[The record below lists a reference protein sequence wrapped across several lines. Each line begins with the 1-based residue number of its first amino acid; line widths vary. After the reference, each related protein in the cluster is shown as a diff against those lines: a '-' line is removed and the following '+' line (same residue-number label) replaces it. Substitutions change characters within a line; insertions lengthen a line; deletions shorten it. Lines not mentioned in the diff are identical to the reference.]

1 MSRHIISIIL
11 PALFLP
17 VVVFAQQAV
26 PQPAEQASVFRFEEA
41 PKQDEIAQQNLT
53 KGIKA
58 MSDGIYNIAAD
69 FFREYRK
76 SVEFHEPEFAMGSA
90 YLAEALMGQ
99 NLLKE
104 AEETLKDHEARSPG
118 LKPADSQIK
127 AKLAYVWGQIC
138 FMQKRYDDC
147 LKRLLPLTKQGSEP
161 SFIEKATI
169 LCADAYAQQANW
181 NALKTLL
188 VNFLQT
194 PGVNAK
200 NFEIQKRLV
209 NVHFLTGNPVAA
221 EAILSQIETPKKTE
235 DQLSLNLMKTLC
247 LALQQRTDDAV
258 KIFNSISAQCPETAD
273 AEWWKV
279 LWTLADALFAQ
290 KNYAYAETLLPFA
303 IKTSSNE
310 KEKIASS
317 LLLAKTQIELNKSS
331 QAQDSLEVIRKEHP
345 DYPQL
350 NEVIFKLAQLYE
362 RNNSH
367 RTAAELFAQIS
378 ENKSL
383 NADFRTKAAF
393 EQAKSLVT
401 DGQWKA
407 AIDTYVKAEG
417 IADTPES
424 KAQALFNAAELAEK
438 INDTDHAIKL
448 YNNIAD
454 QYTKTSLAP
463 EARIREGNALL
474 KRQNYEQAVIAF
486 RQFTID
492 YPTHKL
498 SPYAK
503 LQHGAAL
510 RMGADTPDAA
520 RKAAV
525 YLKEISEN
533 MPDPDQAAQAL
544 LEAYQAASKAQD
556 FTLALDMLNIVVER
570 YPDSTYIPQ
579 ALYQRVLVK
588 LAQAANDAAIEDAE
602 LFFKQYP
609 QHPLAPDLYIITA
622 DIYASQSN
630 WVKAQQLYLRLH
642 NTQPSSKLNMM
653 ALYEAALCA
662 YRQNHPQSAIDIL
675 QSLEMAAA
683 SAKDKKLSE
692 SEILFHAKALMLK
705 GDVLALQKEYEK
717 ARQAFTEVMD
727 KVGEC
732 DLSYAALGRQG
743 EMCLVIAESDT
754 TKVKDFDMLTKA
766 EQCFLRILDKN
777 STASL
782 DLKDMAQYRLAVCYE
797 RQGKTEQAL
806 DAYRKLCYA
815 FQAAQMNHVTHSS
828 FYYTKSALA
837 AAHLLERLGGKENL
851 RQAMRVYLDLAD
863 AELPASKEAR
873 LRADEIRKA
882 YAFGK

>member
-1 MSRHIISIIL
+1 MPKYIIYIIL
-11 PALFLP
+11 LAIFIPI
-17 VVVFAQQAV
+17 VVVAQQNA
-26 PQPAEQASVFRFEEA
+26 QPPTEQAAVFRFEEA

-69 FFREYRK
+69 FFKEYRK
-76 SVEFHEPEFAMGSA
+76 SVDQHEPEFAIASA
-90 YLAEALMGQ
+90 YLAEAFIGQ

-104 AEETLKDHEARSPG
+104 AEETLKDHETRSPG

-147 LKRLLPLTKQGSEP
+147 LKRLLPLTGKGAEP
-161 SFIEKATI
+161 SYIEKATI
-169 LCADAYAQQANW
+169 LCADTYAQQGKW
-181 NALKTLL
+181 NELKTLL

-194 PGVNAK
+194 PGVNTK

-209 NVHFLTGNPVAA
+209 NVHFLTGNPIAA
-221 EAILSQIETPKKTE
+221 EAILSRIEIPQKAE

-247 LALQQRTDDAV
+247 LAAQQRTDDAV
-258 KIFNSISAQCPETAD
+258 KIFKTISAQCPETAD

-279 LWTLADALFAQ
+279 LWTLSDALFEK
-290 KNYAYAETLLPFA
+290 KNYAYAEAILPLA
-303 IKTSSNE
+303 IKTASNE

-383 NADFRTKAAF
+383 SADFRTKAAF

-407 AIDTYVKAEG
+407 AIDTYIKAES

-424 KAQALFNAAELAEK
+424 KSQALFNAAELAEK
-438 INDTDHAIKL
+438 INDTDHAIEL
-448 YNNIAD
+448 YNSIAD
-454 QYTKTSLAP
+454 QYTKTQLAP
-463 EARIREGNALL
+463 EARIRQGNALL
-474 KRQNYEQAVIAF
+474 KQKNYEQAMIAF
-486 RQFTID
+486 RQFTVD
-492 YPTHKL
+492 YPTHKQA
-498 SPYAK
+498 PYAK

-510 RMGADTPDAA
+510 RMGAGNQEDAK
-520 RKAAV
+520 KAAA
-525 YLKEISEN
+525 YLKEIAEN
-533 MPDPDQAAQAL
+533 MPNPDQASQAL
-544 LEAYQAASKAQD
+544 LEAYQAANKAQD
-556 FTLALDMLNIVVER
+556 FTLAQDMLNIIIER
-570 YPDSTYIPQ
+570 YPDSSFISQ

-588 LAQAANDAAIEDAE
+588 LAQADNEAAIADAE
-602 LFFKQYP
+602 QFFKQYP
-609 QHPLAPDLYIITA
+609 QDALAPDLYILIA
-622 DIYASQSN
+622 DIYVGRSD
-630 WVKAQQLYLRLH
+630 WEKAQQLYLRLH

-662 YRQNHPQSAIDIL
+662 YRQERPQSAIDII
-675 QSLEMAAA
+675 QSLEMAT
-683 SAKDKKLSE
+683 SVTKDKKLTE

-705 GDVLALQKEYEK
+705 GDVLAMQKEYEK

-727 KVGEC
+727 KVGQC

-743 EMCLVIAESDT
+743 EMCLAIAEADT
-754 TKVKDFDMLTKA
+754 TKVKDIEMLTKA
-766 EQCFLRILDKN
+766 EQCFLHILDKN
-777 STASL
+777 STASTE
-782 DLKDMAQYRLAVCYE
+782 LKDMAQYRLAVCYE

-806 DAYRKLCYA
+806 DAYRKLCYTY
-815 FQAAQMNHVTHSS
+815 QSAQMNHVTHSS

-851 RQAMRVYLDLAD
+851 RQAMRVYQDLAD
-863 AELPASKEAR
+863 TELPASKEAR